1 MCEENIV
8 MNEYRNANALS
19 YKRRFFYRFTYMYMY
34 FYEDLIFPSYEN
46 NFRNILVP
54 PYKNIINH
62 QNVVYQKYPYT
73 FHIIK

>member
-1 MCEENIV
+1 MRSAI
-8 MNEYRNANALS
+8 NADCSIDL
-19 YKRRFFYRFTYMYMY
+19 YMYMY

-46 NFRNILVP
+46 NFRNILVL
-54 PYKNIINH
+54 PYINIINH